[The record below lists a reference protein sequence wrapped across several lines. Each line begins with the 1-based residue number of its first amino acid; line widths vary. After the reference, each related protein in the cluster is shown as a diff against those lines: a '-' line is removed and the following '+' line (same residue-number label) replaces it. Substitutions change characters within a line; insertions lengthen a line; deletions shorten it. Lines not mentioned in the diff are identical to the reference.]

1 MRWHVDTTTPC
12 TVLIVD
18 DERDYVETLAMLL
31 QSSGYRVLTAADG
44 QLALQAMRTQ
54 DVQVVLTDL
63 AMPALDG
70 FKLLGAIRSDPQLA
84 NALVMAVSGWGGR
97 DTHGRCTKAGFD
109 AFFVKPCDLHDLL
122 WTIAAGLARQRL
134 TGVQLP
140 AATLPRL

>member
-1 MRWHVDTTTPC
+1 MRCHVAAPAPC
-12 TVLIVD
+12 TVLVVD
-18 DERDYVETLAMLL
+18 DERDYVDTLAMLL

-54 DVQVVLTDL
+54 DVHVVLTDL

-70 FKLLGAIRSDPQLA
+70 FKLLGSIRSDPQLA

-97 DTHGRCTKAGFD
+97 DTHARCTKAGFD

-122 WTIAAGLARQRL
+122 WTIAAGVARQRL
-134 TGVQLP
+134 TAEQLP
-140 AATLPRL
+140 AASVPRL